1 LMGIG
6 QGTRPVPGSYCRR
19 RQRLHCGQP
28 VVRPTRPNRR
38 PTMMEEWNKNRS
50 LRPDRT
56 ELAPHTEDES
66 AKRRERE
73 AKRKQKLDEQ
83 LDRGLKNPSP
93 VSNPVAVTKPP
104 PSARD
109 KRRP

>member
-1 LMGIG
+1 
-6 QGTRPVPGSYCRR
+6 
-19 RQRLHCGQP
+19 
-28 VVRPTRPNRR
+28 
-38 PTMMEEWNKNRS
+38 MMEEWNKNRS

-83 LDRGLKNPSP
+83 LDRGLEDTFPGSD
-93 VSNPVAVTKPP
+93 PVAVTQPP
-104 PSARD
+104 HSARD
-109 KRRP
+109 KLDDNFARSRHAASRTAMREGKQRVPAIGNIDKNF

>member
-1 LMGIG
+1 
-6 QGTRPVPGSYCRR
+6 
-19 RQRLHCGQP
+19 
-28 VVRPTRPNRR
+28 
-38 PTMMEEWNKNRS
+38 MMEEWNKNRS

-83 LDRGLKNPSP
+83 LDQGYWRTRFP
-93 VSNPVAVTKPP
+93 VPILS
-104 PSARD
+104 R
-109 KRRP
+109 

>member
-1 LMGIG
+1 
-6 QGTRPVPGSYCRR
+6 
-19 RQRLHCGQP
+19 
-28 VVRPTRPNRR
+28 
-38 PTMMEEWNKNRS
+38 MMEENRS
-50 LRPDRT
+50 LRPDRTELAPHTET

-83 LDRGLKNPSP
+83 LDQGLEDTFPGSD
-93 VSNPVAVTKPP
+93 PVAVTQPP
-104 PSARD
+104 HSARD

>member
-1 LMGIG
+1 MAPATSLRSAGHSPDPAE
-6 QGTRPVPGSYCRR
+6 QET
-19 RQRLHCGQP
+19 
-28 VVRPTRPNRR
+28 
-38 PTMMEEWNKNRS
+38 TMMEEWNKNRS

-83 LDRGLKNPSP
+83 LDQGLEDTFPGSD
-93 VSNPVAVTKPP
+93 PVAVTQPP
-104 PSARD
+104 HSARD
-109 KRRP
+109 KGRP